1 MADCDINKLT
11 SEKTNQLQQ
20 IVEITTTAND
30 KILQTFCYDINI
42 KQLKDEID
50 KQKYRT
56 RWYPQWTLIWSGATI
71 VFEDFYSNF
80 PNIKEMYANAL
91 RIGNQSEKDAAL
103 EKATKKLIQY
113 ILAVASMNKK
123 DEIKVND
130 TPCEIDINQ
139 FERLLCSRDQVA
151 DQIKS
156 QRKKPWTITLRD
168 WVTINLQ
175 DPTYQNIFTEYKDKY
190 TKNAQEDEKIDA
202 QIAERIILEND
213 LIVQI
218 NNPLIDYT
226 DKNYKD
232 EDNLNQNLNAGY
244 NGLKGVWIETRK
256 IKVQKGGKSYRAL
269 QKVDS
274 NNIISTDWW
283 VNRDQLAKN
292 ISIKRQDFLNGTAID
307 FYGNEKLNI
316 NELNVQ
322 INSSYQATI
331 GTHYK
336 DEYKKTSEPKE
347 IEKLDTRLA
356 ELAILLKG
364 KMIQIDNY
372 ALNPNDPN
380 YKTPIEIK
388 RNQDT
393 CYICLNNITIPV
405 KEKTVTI
412 NGKKHYLVY
421 LDRSKPITITTTDTQ
436 QQQAQEQTPPVQ
448 QPQPQPENVPPAT
461 PDITRLIQQQRT
473 QQQQQP
479 QQQNQAPLTPNQT
492 QNTVTQN
499 VESAEQML
507 SKCVN
512 RDNLATQINNLNG
525 NLNGELRIRNDKKI
539 NLNDPKY
546 QQYIQWYKGTYSTN
560 DHNKIE
566 KANTELAELLI
577 LASGCYIQINNNSI
591 GPGDPN
597 YGNYANKQMNCIN
610 EINSHHNSDSKNY
623 PFEVE
628 GRNFNYNNTQYYIV
642 KPKISTIVPPQ
653 IPTPPNTGGT
663 GEGIGTI
670 NIDNSSNQYRLN
682 IINQQN
688 NQIKELT
695 KQIEKLKAIIK
706 QITINGGGGWDQPKP
721 EEKPT
726 GDVDKPEPKPKPEK
740 DPIPPKTEKPEPE
753 KKPETPKE
761 DPIEEVGEFELDA
774 VLTDAKDTYQEKVRK
789 EVENEINEDYH
800 NTGQWKVFKKFW
812 TFMSRGFKRKK
823 KIAEKMK
830 EMEGT
835 PFVVNDEEMNQELES
850 IANRHDLEEK
860 FYKSKM
866 GVFGKIQRTKLID
879 TAKDTINEREKGPGI
894 KDLCKKYLTTDYKKE
909 DFQQDFNE
917 YIQENYDIPKENQFF
932 ATNILN
938 KLDTI
943 KADNDLFKKLEKN
956 ISDWKRDEVK
966 TECNKYFSK
975 YKKDPRF
982 RNELYELMGEAQKGN
997 LSAEDQKKLDEK
1009 IKKFIRHQKA
1019 IANASVN
1026 NLRIKMDLLTN
1037 GKAAHRINNK
1047 DRKNRLFKIGHKFD
1061 KLPRWGQLMTAAWI
1075 GVAGMGVA
1083 ALGGWAIAATAT
1095 TAWLSGL
1102 FAAIKKMTHYT
1113 KEQNTFEKDLA
1124 TDYEKTKNKIRQWEA
1139 TVQNEN
1145 ARRRD
1150 RYKAKRQLKLYKE
1163 ATQNKLI
1170 EDKDEKAETTQ
1181 LVDAL
1186 HQLIENTKSREE
1198 IEKDPKNQLLIADIA
1213 ARLEAYRRTGHNF
1226 LRSNDGTEMEQKFYE
1241 LENALQTISNRYY
1254 DKKLDTRMKAR
1265 RINQKNEK
1273 GEDVT
1278 DKDGKPSTYKYS
1290 DLVTAYCTDYS
1301 KASKKFRAQL
1311 ALLGLKY
1318 GVGTAVLSAWTSLW
1332 IQKLTGSGIVAEGP
1346 KTEVTTIAWQE
1357 TTQEVTEFTKAN
1369 ATGNFDLWSFELTD
1383 NNAIQNLAHDNI
1395 AGLSSNDTV
1404 TLHFWGGTDATPIRI
1419 NWDFSSIKVNDIY
1432 NEKLNQVIKA
1442 IRKSKIQNGSELIH
1456 QLQNW
1461 QRQDSWQQVNDMLH
1475 HLRCLETIEE
1485 TVKGS
1490 WNFSGTLNIQYD
1502 SSLTTNATTAYNES
1516 ERIGKALLEIHKKS
1530 IVPWIQW
1537 WTGEITIPGTGNKN
1551 LIFSIPFFANTF
1563 YDNGTPPET
1572 KEKEPKAAVKGEETK
1587 TDGKKDEEPKGG
1599 ENPDNLKGEPEGK
1612 EPKEEEEKSDWNTGN
1627 NPDNKNGEKGTP
1639 SPQPKSKLQ
1648 PAETSKPDAEKAKKE
1663 IRDNIDKVLKG
1674 ELEEEEFNETYK
1686 DNKDV
1691 LEQLKQEK
1699 EFRKEFPTYNF
1710 YKQSEVD
1717 KLKEKYKDNQE
1728 ILDRINIETTTKLDT
1743 EYQKLLKEDD
1753 VEKYKKKAKDLVD
1766 EALKDDKNCK
1776 RFWEHPMIVI
1786 KLSDELTIPF
1796 YKSSWKWGKLWVP
1809 KDKFYPVF
1817 GIGDDEVRLNKG
1829 HQCEINNFYSSPLL
1843 AAIAQEL
1850 NQKDK
1855 DKKLKID
1862 KRQNNTKEFNKRA
1875 NTWKKPVDSEWKYD
1889 DKYKNINDTLKKV
1902 AEIKPND

>member
-11 SEKTNQLQQ
+11 SEQTNQLQQ

-30 KILQTFCYDINI
+30 KILQTFCYDIQTD
-42 KQLKDEID
+42 QLKQEID
-50 KQKYRT
+50 KIKVNNRI
-56 RWYPQWTLIWSGATI
+56 WYPTGEFCWNWWRI
-71 VFEDFYSNF
+71 VFDDFYNKF
-80 PNIKEMYANAL
+80 PNIKEMYVNAL
-91 RIGNQSEKDAAL
+91 KIGNQSEKDVAL

-113 ILAVASMNKK
+113 ILAVASINKK

-130 TPCEIDINQ
+130 TPCDIDIDQ
-139 FERLLCSRDQVA
+139 FENLLCSRDQVA

-156 QRKKPWTITLRD
+156 QRNNPWAITLRD
-168 WVTINLQ
+168 GVPIDLREEPYKSIFNAYKYKGNEQ
-175 DPTYQNIFTEYKDKY
+175 D
-190 TKNAQEDEKIDA
+190 DEKIDA
-202 QIAERIILEND
+202 QIAERIILEKD

-232 EDNLNQNLNAGY
+232 EDNLNKNLKDGY
-244 NGLKGVWIETRK
+244 DGLKGVWIETRK

-292 ISIKRQDFLNGTAID
+292 ISNKRQDFLNGTAID

-393 CYICLNNITIPV
+393 CYICLNHITIPV

-412 NGKKHYLVY
+412 NGKTHYLVY

-436 QQQAQEQTPPVQ
+436 QQQAQEQAQEQTPPIQ
-448 QPQPQPENVPPAT
+448 QSQQQTENVPPAT
-461 PDITRLIQQQRT
+461 PEIATLIQQRMTQQIA
-473 QQQQQP
+473 QQQQHQP
-479 QQQNQAPLTPNQT
+479 QPQNQAPLTPNQT

-507 SKCVN
+507 SRCVN

-577 LASGCYIQINNNSI
+577 LASGCYIQINNDSI
-591 GPGDPN
+591 GQGDPN
-597 YGNYANKQMNCIN
+597 YGNDLSKWQSCIT
-610 EINSHHNSDSKNY
+610 EINAHHKTDGWNY
-623 PFEVE
+623 RREVE
-628 GRNFNYNNTQYYIV
+628 GKNFSYNNTDYYIV
-642 KPKISTIVPPQ
+642 KPKTPETIVTPPPQ
-653 IPTPPNTGGT
+653 ISQPQPIPW
-663 GEGIGTI
+663 IGNI
-670 NIDNSSNQYRLN
+670 NINNNPVINNLIT
-682 IINQQN
+682 IIN
-688 NQIKELT
+688 NQKTEIDALKE
-695 KQIEKLKAIIK
+695 QIEKL
-706 QITINGGGGWDQPKP
+706 TILIGQLQKDGGKPNDNPTPPDVDQPKP
-721 EEKPT
+721 GTE
-726 GDVDKPEPKPKPEK
+726 KPKPEK

-753 KKPETPKE
+753 KKPEPETPKE

-800 NTGQWKVFKKFW
+800 NTGQWNVFKKFW

-894 KDLCKKYLTTDYKKE
+894 KDLCQKYLTTDYKKE

-943 KADNDLFKKLEKN
+943 KADNDLFKNLENDIKTKN
-956 ISDWKRDEVK
+956 RKEVEQK
-966 TECNKYFSK
+966 CNEYFRNFR
-975 YKKDPRF
+975 KDPRF
-982 RNELYELMGEAQKGN
+982 RNELYQLMGEAQDKK
-997 LSAEDQKKLDEK
+997 LSAEDKEKLDEK

-1019 IANASVN
+1019 IANASVK

-1198 IEKDPKNQLLIADIA
+1198 IESNPQNKLLIADIA

-1265 RINQKNEK
+1265 RINQKDEEGK
-1273 GEDVT
+1273 DVT

-1301 KASKKFRAQL
+1301 KASKKFRTQL

-1318 GVGTAVLSAWTSLW
+1318 GVGTAIASAWTSVLFQW
-1332 IQKLTGSGIVAEGP
+1332 LRGNGIFAEGP
-1346 KTEVTTIAWQE
+1346 KTELIQHTWTPETVQNTIEHTNTITAE
-1357 TTQEVTEFTKAN
+1357 
-1369 ATGNFDLWSFELTD
+1369 GNFKLWEYELID
-1383 NNAIQNLAHDNI
+1383 NNAIHNLAQNNI
-1395 AGLSSNDTV
+1395 ANLSPQDTV
-1404 TLHFWGGTDATPIRI
+1404 TLHFWGGTDATPINI
-1419 NWDFSSIKVNDIY
+1419 NWKFGIHAMETY
-1432 NEKLNQVIKA
+1432 QEKLNQVIETLRNSSIVNKEQL
-1442 IRKSKIQNGSELIH
+1442 IEQVSKRTPDTQGH
-1456 QLQNW
+1456 
-1461 QRQDSWQQVNDMLH
+1461 QVNDLLH
-1475 HLRCLETIEE
+1475 QLRCLETIEE

-1490 WNFSGTLNIQYD
+1490 WDFTGTLKLDYNPK
-1502 SSLTTNATTAYNES
+1502 LTNDAQHRYKEW
-1516 ERIGKALLEIHKKS
+1516 ERASRAWLEITKHTTTTT
-1530 IVPWIQW
+1530 PWTQW
-1537 WTGEITIPGTGNKN
+1537 RTETITTPGKGNKN

-1563 YDNGTPPET
+1563 YDDGTPPET
-1572 KEKEPKAAVKGEETK
+1572 
-1587 TDGKKDEEPKGG
+1587 
-1599 ENPDNLKGEPEGK
+1599 
-1612 EPKEEEEKSDWNTGN
+1612 
-1627 NPDNKNGEKGTP
+1627 
-1639 SPQPKSKLQ
+1639 
-1648 PAETSKPDAEKAKKE
+1648 
-1663 IRDNIDKVLKG
+1663 
-1674 ELEEEEFNETYK
+1674 
-1686 DNKDV
+1686 
-1691 LEQLKQEK
+1691 
-1699 EFRKEFPTYNF
+1699 
-1710 YKQSEVD
+1710 
-1717 KLKEKYKDNQE
+1717 
-1728 ILDRINIETTTKLDT
+1728 
-1743 EYQKLLKEDD
+1743 
-1753 VEKYKKKAKDLVD
+1753 
-1766 EALKDDKNCK
+1766 
-1776 RFWEHPMIVI
+1776 
-1786 KLSDELTIPF
+1786 
-1796 YKSSWKWGKLWVP
+1796 
-1809 KDKFYPVF
+1809 
-1817 GIGDDEVRLNKG
+1817 
-1829 HQCEINNFYSSPLL
+1829 
-1843 AAIAQEL
+1843 
-1850 NQKDK
+1850 
-1855 DKKLKID
+1855 
-1862 KRQNNTKEFNKRA
+1862 
-1875 NTWKKPVDSEWKYD
+1875 
-1889 DKYKNINDTLKKV
+1889 
-1902 AEIKPND
+1902 